1 MINKFNNKYLD
12 NEHDFMDY
20 ITQLVGSV
28 KTQLEHERGKPV
40 SYREAMEEM
49 KLNQKI
55 IDGLATKFNID
66 ENDPYDFIKAVER

>member
-12 NEHDFMDY
+12 NEYDFMDY

-40 SYREAMEEM
+40 SYREGNGS
-49 KLNQKI
+49 K
-55 IDGLATKFNID
+55 
-66 ENDPYDFIKAVER
+66 